1 MADKAHRL
9 TDDKIDEIEKYIES
23 KYRKLKSNISGIML
37 EYAENIESQAD
48 ELLVDVKT
56 ALTDKKR
63 MAAKNA
69 YTEFIRTEIIGS
81 ADFAVIMDNVVDEIY
96 EINAEVTQ
104 YINSQNPEIY
114 ALNYNYINSGLAKDI
129 KGFPNMQV
137 TVEEVERYGEL
148 DRQNI
153 SKAKD
158 GKWNES
164 NIKKSIV
171 VGGGL
176 LLGVKAIMCR
186 TAGIT
191 AKKNQNSAN
200 LHNRDMAT
208 YAENIAR
215 LDGMFRARDMGFDI
229 QKQWRATLDNRT
241 RDSHARLDGTTIE
254 LEELFPNGIMY
265 PRDPTGTPDEIMNC
279 RCHLRYVMQK
289 YTQQTTRTAREGT
302 VTGRVG
308 LASSWTGTRTVEI
321 PNMNYREW
329 MKWKGGRNGSRSKR

>member
-1 MADKAHRL
+1 MSDKAHRL
-9 TDDKIDEIEKYIES
+9 TDDKIDKIGKYIES
-23 KYRKLKSNISGIML
+23 AYRRLKRNISSIML
-37 EYAENIESQAD
+37 EYADNIEPDANS
-48 ELLVDVKT
+48 LLEDVKA
-56 ALTDKKR
+56 ALTDDER
-63 MAAKNA
+63 IAAKNK
-69 YTEFIRTEIIGS
+69 YIKFIRTEIINS
-81 ADFAVIMDNVVDEIY
+81 ADFDIIMGNVVDKIY
-96 EINAEVTQ
+96 KTNADVTQ
-104 YINSQNPEIY
+104 YINLQNPEIY
-114 ALNYNYINSGLAKDI
+114 ALNYNYINSELAKDI
-129 KGFPNMQV
+129 KGFQRMQV
-137 TVEEVERYGEL
+137 TVEDVEQYGDL

-158 GKWNES
+158 SKWNKS

-176 LLGVKAIMCR
+176 LLGVKTIMRR

-191 AKKNQNSAN
+191 AKKNQNYAN

-241 RDSHARLDGTTIE
+241 RDSHARLDGITIE
-254 LEELFPNGIMY
+254 LEELFSNGIIY

-279 RCHLRYVMQK
+279 RCHLRYVLPK
-289 YTQQTTRTAREGT
+289 YTKQTTRTAREGT

-308 LASSWTGTRTVEI
+308 LSSSWRGTQTIEI
-321 PNMNYREW
+321 QNMSYQEW
-329 MKWKGGRNGSRSKR
+329 MKWKGGRNGGRSKR